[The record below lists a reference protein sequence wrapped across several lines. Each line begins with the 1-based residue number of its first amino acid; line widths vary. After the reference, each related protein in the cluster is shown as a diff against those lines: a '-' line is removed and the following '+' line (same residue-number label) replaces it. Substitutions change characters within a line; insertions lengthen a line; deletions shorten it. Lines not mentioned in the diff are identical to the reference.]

1 MIIAFTGFKRSG
13 KDTCAQFLVDRYHF
27 TRFGF
32 ADPIR
37 NFVKETFLWDDN
49 WIENHKEEIDPRWGI
64 SYRQIAQIVGTE
76 WMQYDLCA
84 RFQPFLNI
92 TGRNVW
98 AKRFEELYSKNP
110 SSNYVISDLRF
121 PHEVDYVKKLG
132 GKIVS
137 ISRKDIHATD
147 THESEKHILQI
158 KADFYIVNDSTIRDL
173 HTKIED
179 LLNSFYHMS

>member
-13 KDTCAQFLVDRYHF
+13 KDTCAQFLVDKYKF

-98 AKRFEELYSKNP
+98 AKRFEELYLRNP
-110 SSNYVISDLRF
+110 FIDYVISDLRF
-121 PHEVDYVKKLG
+121 PHEVEYIKKLG
-132 GKIVS
+132 GIIVS
-137 ISRKDIHATD
+137 VSRTGIKNND
-147 THESEKHILQI
+147 THESEKHIQEI
-158 KADFYIVNDSTIRDL
+158 EADAFIINDSTL
-173 HTKIED
+173 KELETKVD
-179 LLNSFYHMS
+179 YLLLELRK